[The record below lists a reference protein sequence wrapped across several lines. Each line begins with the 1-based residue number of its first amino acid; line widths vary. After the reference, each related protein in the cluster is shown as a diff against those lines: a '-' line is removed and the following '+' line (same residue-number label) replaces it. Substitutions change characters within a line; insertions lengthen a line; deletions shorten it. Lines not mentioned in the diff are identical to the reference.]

1 MCTGHEPMT
10 HQHHIGDDGKM
21 RMPLDIDLEVVDDST
36 TRLTITLGLEPR
48 WFLAVPSAFCGH

>member
-1 MCTGHEPMT
+1 MT